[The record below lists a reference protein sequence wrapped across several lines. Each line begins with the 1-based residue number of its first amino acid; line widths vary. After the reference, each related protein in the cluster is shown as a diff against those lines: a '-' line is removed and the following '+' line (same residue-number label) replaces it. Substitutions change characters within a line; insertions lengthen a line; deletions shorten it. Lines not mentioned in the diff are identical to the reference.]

1 MYRALFMIGL
11 RWHWRNCCNRLCRS
25 AWLCYSCC
33 DKFMSLLMSGIK
45 FCFSHLS
52 RKSFLIED
60 ANSQHLLL
68 VVSRNDKVTLE
79 SVEGEIDNTYINKHQ
94 QWVEGNEFLPL
105 FSLIITLLIS
115 TLVFTDMRIRYPTL
129 CTLCR
134 NLVISE
140 GV

>member
-1 MYRALFMIGL
+1 M
-11 RWHWRNCCNRLCRS
+11 HRLEELVRRILSLSPCKS
-25 AWLCYSCC
+25 AWLWCSCC
-33 DKFMSLLMSGIK
+33 DKLMSLHISGIK
-45 FCFSHLS
+45 LRFSRLS

-60 ANSQHLLL
+60 ANFQHLLL

-79 SVEGEIDNTYINKHQ
+79 SVEGEIDNTYINKHR
-94 QWVEGNEFLPL
+94 QWVEGNEVLPL

-134 NLVISE
+134 DLAISE